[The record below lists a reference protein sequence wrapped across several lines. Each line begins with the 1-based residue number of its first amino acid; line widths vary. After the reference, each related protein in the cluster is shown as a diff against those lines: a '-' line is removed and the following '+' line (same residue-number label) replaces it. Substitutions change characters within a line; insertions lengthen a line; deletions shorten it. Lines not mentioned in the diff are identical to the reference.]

1 MVAIR
6 YFLFLLFVAM
16 VLTLMLIS
24 NTERYTDNYSA
35 PAFESFSRGH
45 VNQKQIPTNSQ
56 LTSVGYKNILIWNEA
71 DRTETANFGIG
82 HNPFVEH
89 KCDVSDCAI
98 FTQSTSMLP
107 FEEYDA
113 VIIHMLFLKLFQLP
127 DFERRREHQRFIFL
141 TQETPVMMPLYI
153 SSLENYFNWT
163 MTYKRNSDIQFL
175 YGRIEPK
182 RSAPKTQEEIIKMIA
197 RTSLPL
203 GKNYA
208 ANKTR
213 PIVWMVSHCLTSGN
227 RETYVRQLSKFIPVD
242 IYGKCGNL
250 SCPRNEANWIS
261 DPKCYDM
268 LQEKYKFYLSFENAF
283 CTDYVT
289 EKFFEIMNHNM
300 IPIVYGAANYS
311 EIAPPHSYINAMD
324 FTPERLARYLTIL
337 DANDT
342 LYNEYFWWKNHYR
355 VESGEPQMA
364 RHGFCDLCKKLHQD
378 QSVKYYSEIK
388 SEWHP
393 NTQCRHLSSSWESSP
408 QNYLTQFLSWLLF
421 LIQFIY

>member
-1 MVAIR
+1 MVAIK
-6 YFLFLLFVAM
+6 YFLFLLFIAM
-16 VLTLMLIS
+16 VLTVMLIG

-56 LTSVGYKNILIWNEA
+56 VLTSVGYKNILIWNEA
-71 DRTETANFGIG
+71 GRTETANFGIG

-98 FTQSTSMLP
+98 FTQTTSMLP

-203 GKNYA
+203 AKNYA

-283 CTDYVT
+283 CTDY
-289 EKFFEIMNHNM
+289 MLLRN
-300 IPIVYGAANYS
+300 S
-311 EIAPPHSYINAMD
+311 S
-324 FTPERLARYLTIL
+324 
-337 DANDT
+337 
-342 LYNEYFWWKNHYR
+342 
-355 VESGEPQMA
+355 
-364 RHGFCDLCKKLHQD
+364 
-378 QSVKYYSEIK
+378 K
-388 SEWHP
+388 S
-393 NTQCRHLSSSWESSP
+393 
-408 QNYLTQFLSWLLF
+408 
-421 LIQFIY
+421 